1 MKKFLTFALL
11 ILCFATIAEAHEV
24 VKIKNDS
31 VGYNDNAPKRNLAP
45 KGYRGFV
52 DYTPLTATFINE
64 GIAGNITTTHGYQF
78 NHNHFAG
85 IGVGFHINLG
95 NQGLGVALPVYAAY
109 KGNWGEK
116 LAQLTYGV
124 RAGVAYADYGN
135 FNSETSVH
143 NGEAALAYFNANI
156 GLRLGIAQYFAII
169 ITPEIDLFV
178 GRYNIAG
185 AGLRVGFEF

>member
-1 MKKFLTFALL
+1 MKRLLTLLL
-11 ILCFATIAEAHEV
+11 ILGSITLAYAT
-24 VKIKNDS
+24 
-31 VGYNDNAPKRNLAP
+31 GYNHTETTEATSTTEINKRLAV

-52 DYTPLTATFINE
+52 NYTPLIATFIND
-64 GIAGNITTTHGYQF
+64 GIAGSVSTTHGYQF
-78 NHNHFAG
+78 NHNYFAG

-95 NQGLGVALPVYAAY
+95 DEGLGVALPVYAAF
-109 KGNWGEK
+109 KGNYGDK
-116 LAQLTYGV
+116 LAQLTYGA
-124 RAGVAYADYGN
+124 RIGVAYADYGN

>member
-1 MKKFLTFALL
+1 MKRLLTLL
-11 ILCFATIAEAHEV
+11 FILGSITLAYAT
-24 VKIKNDS
+24 
-31 VGYNDNAPKRNLAP
+31 GYNHTETTEATSTTEINKRLAV

-52 DYTPLTATFINE
+52 NYTPLIATFIND
-64 GIAGNITTTHGYQF
+64 GIAGSVSTTHGYQF
-78 NHNHFAG
+78 NHNYFAG

-95 NQGLGVALPVYAAY
+95 DEGLGVALPVYAAF
-109 KGNWGEK
+109 KGNYGDK
-116 LAQLTYGV
+116 LAQLTYGA
-124 RAGVAYADYGN
+124 RIGVAYADYGN

>member
-1 MKKFLTFALL
+1 MKRLLTLLL
-11 ILCFATIAEAHEV
+11 ILGSITLAYAT
-24 VKIKNDS
+24 
-31 VGYNDNAPKRNLAP
+31 GYNHTETTEPTSTTEINKRLAV

-52 DYTPLTATFINE
+52 NYTPLIATFIND
-64 GIAGNITTTHGYQF
+64 GIAGSVSTTHGYQF
-78 NHNHFAG
+78 NHNYFAG

-95 NQGLGVALPVYAAY
+95 DEGLGVALPVYAAF
-109 KGNWGEK
+109 KGNYGDK
-116 LAQLTYGV
+116 LAQLTYGA
-124 RAGVAYADYGN
+124 RIGVAYADYGN

>member
-1 MKKFLTFALL
+1 MKRLLTLLL
-11 ILCFATIAEAHEV
+11 ILGSITLAYAT
-24 VKIKNDS
+24 
-31 VGYNDNAPKRNLAP
+31 GYNHTETTEATSTTEITKRLAV

-52 DYTPLTATFINE
+52 NYTPLIATFIND
-64 GIAGNITTTHGYQF
+64 GIAGSVSTTHGYQF
-78 NHNHFAG
+78 NHNYFAG

-95 NQGLGVALPVYAAY
+95 DEGLGVALPVYAAF
-109 KGNWGEK
+109 KGNYGDK
-116 LAQLTYGV
+116 LAQLTYGA
-124 RAGVAYADYGN
+124 RIGVAYADYGN

>member
-1 MKKFLTFALL
+1 MKRLLTLLL
-11 ILCFATIAEAHEV
+11 ILGSITLAYATEYNHTETTEATSTTE
-24 VKIKNDS
+24 IN
-31 VGYNDNAPKRNLAP
+31 KRLAV

-52 DYTPLTATFINE
+52 NYTPLIATFIND
-64 GIAGNITTTHGYQF
+64 GIAGSVSTTHGYQF
-78 NHNHFAG
+78 NHNYFAG

-95 NQGLGVALPVYAAY
+95 DEGLGVALPVYAAF
-109 KGNWGEK
+109 KGNYGDK
-116 LAQLTYGV
+116 LAQLTYGA
-124 RAGVAYADYGN
+124 RIGVAYADYGN

>member
-1 MKKFLTFALL
+1 MKRLLTLLL
-11 ILCFATIAEAHEV
+11 ILGSITLAYAT
-24 VKIKNDS
+24 
-31 VGYNDNAPKRNLAP
+31 GYNHTETTEATSTTEINKRLAV

-52 DYTPLTATFINE
+52 NYTPLIATFIND
-64 GIAGNITTTHGYQF
+64 GISGSVSTTHGYQF
-78 NHNHFAG
+78 NHNYFAG

-95 NQGLGVALPVYAAY
+95 DEGLGVALPVYAAF
-109 KGNWGEK
+109 KGNYGDK
-116 LAQLTYGV
+116 LAQLTYGA
-124 RAGVAYADYGN
+124 RIGVAYADYGN

>member
-1 MKKFLTFALL
+1 MKQLLTLLL
-11 ILCFATIAEAHEV
+11 ILGSITLAYAT
-24 VKIKNDS
+24 
-31 VGYNDNAPKRNLAP
+31 GYNHTETTEATSTTEINKRLAV

-52 DYTPLTATFINE
+52 NYTPLIATFIND
-64 GIAGNITTTHGYQF
+64 GIAGSVSTTHGYQF
-78 NHNHFAG
+78 NHNYFAG

-95 NQGLGVALPVYAAY
+95 DEGLGVALPVYAAF
-109 KGNWGEK
+109 KGNYGDK
-116 LAQLTYGV
+116 LAQLTYGA
-124 RAGVAYADYGN
+124 RIGVAYADYGN

>member
-1 MKKFLTFALL
+1 MKRLLTLLL
-11 ILCFATIAEAHEV
+11 ILGSITLAYAT
-24 VKIKNDS
+24 
-31 VGYNDNAPKRNLAP
+31 GYNHTETTEATSTTEINKRLAV

-52 DYTPLTATFINE
+52 NYTPLIATFIND
-64 GIAGNITTTHGYQF
+64 GIAGSVSTTHGYQF
-78 NHNHFAG
+78 NHNYFTG

-95 NQGLGVALPVYAAY
+95 DEGLGVALPVYAAF
-109 KGNWGEK
+109 KGNYGDK
-116 LAQLTYGV
+116 LAQLTYGA
-124 RAGVAYADYGN
+124 RIGVAYADYGN

>member
-1 MKKFLTFALL
+1 MKRLLTLLL
-11 ILCFATIAEAHEV
+11 ILGSITLAYAT
-24 VKIKNDS
+24 
-31 VGYNDNAPKRNLAP
+31 GYNHTETTEATSTTEINKRLAV

-52 DYTPLTATFINE
+52 NYTPLIATFIND
-64 GIAGNITTTHGYQF
+64 GIAGSVSTTHGYQF
-78 NHNHFAG
+78 NHNYFAG

-95 NQGLGVALPVYAAY
+95 DEGLGVALPIYAAF
-109 KGNWGEK
+109 KGNYGDK
-116 LAQLTYGV
+116 LAQLTYGA
-124 RAGVAYADYGN
+124 RIGVAYADYGN

>member
-1 MKKFLTFALL
+1 MKRLLTLLL
-11 ILCFATIAEAHEV
+11 ILGSITLAYAT
-24 VKIKNDS
+24 
-31 VGYNDNAPKRNLAP
+31 GYNHTETTEAPSTTEINKRLAV

-52 DYTPLTATFINE
+52 NYTPLIATFIND
-64 GIAGNITTTHGYQF
+64 GIAGSVSTTHGYQF
-78 NHNHFAG
+78 NHNYFAG

-95 NQGLGVALPVYAAY
+95 DEGLGVALPVYAAF
-109 KGNWGEK
+109 KGNYGDK
-116 LAQLTYGV
+116 LAQLTYGA
-124 RAGVAYADYGN
+124 RIGVAYADYGN

-143 NGEAALAYFNANI
+143 NGEAVLAYFNANI

>member
-1 MKKFLTFALL
+1 MKRLLTLLL
-11 ILCFATIAEAHEV
+11 ILGSITLAYAT
-24 VKIKNDS
+24 
-31 VGYNDNAPKRNLAP
+31 GYNHTETTETTSTTEINKRLAV

-52 DYTPLTATFINE
+52 NYTPLIATFIND
-64 GIAGNITTTHGYQF
+64 GIAGSVSTTHGYQF
-78 NHNHFAG
+78 NHNYFAG

-95 NQGLGVALPVYAAY
+95 NEGLGVALPVYAAF
-109 KGNWGEK
+109 KGNYGDK
-116 LAQLTYGV
+116 LAQLTYGA
-124 RAGVAYADYGN
+124 RIGVAYADYGN